1 MLSRKKREIILKN
14 LTGCQSDLSGRKR
27 PLFLYVFW
35 CGKVES
41 RGQHLDVPYEVSLR
55 AADDRPCLRSYM
67 CIILDSMKKICR
79 GDHRSPV
86 ERDNRKNSEAT
97 PQSTALTAPLKGSH
111 VEYVV
116 CRKPLLEEMGP
127 LAVEWRHG
135 VM

>member
-1 MLSRKKREIILKN
+1 M
-14 LTGCQSDLSGRKR
+14 
-27 PLFLYVFW
+27 YVFW

-55 AADDRPCLRSYM
+55 AANDRPCLRSYM

-79 GDHRSPV
+79 GDHWSPV
-86 ERDNRKNSEAT
+86 ERDNRKNSGAT
-97 PQSTALTAPLKGSH
+97 PQSTALTAPLKGSYA
-111 VEYVV
+111 ECVV